1 MKRWVGA
8 SVLVLLAAAAGA
20 GWIVWRGR
28 RPPAFAFSGTIEV
41 RDAQVGS
48 LVGGRVARVLV
59 DEGAPVKQ
67 GQTLVVLEADLLD
80 RQIEQ
85 EKGNVEAQKAN
96 LEKTL
101 RGPRREETL
110 RALADWENAET
121 KRKRSEALLRNG
133 LLSPQDYDADAAQ
146 AKMLQ
151 ETYRELARGNR
162 PEDIAQA
169 RAQLAAEEG
178 RLAYLLEQ
186 KDELTVRAP
195 ADGVIQ
201 TMDLRPGDLVAA
213 NQGIVT
219 ILEPSQIWVR
229 VFVPEPKL
237 GRVRM
242 GQAASITVD
251 TFPGR
256 RYSGKVVEIRE
267 QSEYTP
273 RNVQTL
279 EERGD
284 QVFGVKVAIDPSAD
298 LKPGMAALV
307 RLE

>member
-1 MKRWVGA
+1 
-8 SVLVLLAAAAGA
+8 
-20 GWIVWRGR
+20 
-28 RPPAFAFSGTIEV
+28 
-41 RDAQVGS
+41 
-48 LVGGRVARVLV
+48 
-59 DEGAPVKQ
+59 
-67 GQTLVVLEADLLD
+67 
-80 RQIEQ
+80 
-85 EKGNVEAQKAN
+85 
-96 LEKTL
+96 
-101 RGPRREETL
+101 
-110 RALADWENAET
+110 ADWENAET

-178 RLAYLLEQ
+178 RLSYLLEQ

-229 VFVPEPKL
+229 VFVPEPRL

-242 GQAASITVD
+242 GQAASVTVD